1 MAGSDKALMWVAHDF
16 SEEKGAEDKL
26 AVKFK
31 TTECNID
38 VQIVANEFKEHF
50 NKARQFNIYLKAGDE
65 SKLVMAP
72 VIVEEKKEESKKEEE
87 KKEEEK
93 KEEQK

>member
-1 MAGSDKALMWVAHDF
+1 M
-16 SEEKGAEDKL
+16 
-26 AVKFK
+26 
-31 TTECNID
+31 
-38 VQIVANEFKEHF
+38 ANEFKEHF